1 MGHHAV
7 GGQGAFAVCPIEELY
22 LGRNLIYGTSPFG
35 QVTTL
40 VNVTVGSLVE
50 DVASIDWAKSD
61 GLKTIRLL
69 SMNPPT
75 SHAFT
80 EEQYKNVKLTIPAG
94 SLAAYQEDGVWKN
107 FLNMEEKE
115 STGIG
120 NVETADG
127 KDISVEDGTIVVENA
142 EGNISVYNMAGQ
154 LVKSVNANGGRMKM
168 SLPRHGIYIVKAGS
182 LAVKVV
188 L

>member
-1 MGHHAV
+1 M
-7 GGQGAFAVCPIEELY
+7 
-22 LGRNLIYGTSPFG
+22 IYGTSPFG

-50 DVASIDWAKSD
+50 DVASIDWAKND

-94 SLAAYQEDGVWKN
+94 SLAVYQEDGVWKN

-127 KDISVEDGTIVVENA
+127 KD
-142 EGNISVYNMAGQ
+142 ISVYNMAGQ

>member
-1 MGHHAV
+1 MTGVSIPSTVTQIGGSAFADCVSLESAIIPKSIALIYDDAFSGCLKLTNLVIEEDNQALNVEYHAA
-7 GGQGAFAVCPIEELY
+7 GGQG
-22 LGRNLIYGTSPFG
+22 
-35 QVTTL
+35 
-40 VNVTVGSLVE
+40 
-50 DVASIDWAKSD
+50 
-61 GLKTIRLL
+61 
-69 SMNPPT
+69 
-75 SHAFT
+75 AFT
-80 EEQYKNVKLTIPAG
+80 EEQYKNVKLTIPVG

-127 KDISVEDGTIVVENA
+127 KGISVEDGTIVVENA
-142 EGNISVYNMAGQ
+142 EGDISVYNMAGQ

>member
-1 MGHHAV
+1 MTGVSIPSTATQIGGSAFADCVSLESAIIPKSIALLYDDAFSGCLKPTNLVIEEDNQALNVGYHAA

-35 QVTTL
+35 QVITL

-50 DVASIDWAKSD
+50 DGA
-61 GLKTIRLL
+61 
-69 SMNPPT
+69 
-75 SHAFT
+75 
-80 EEQYKNVKLTIPAG
+80 
-94 SLAAYQEDGVWKN
+94 
-107 FLNMEEKE
+107 
-115 STGIG
+115 
-120 NVETADG
+120 
-127 KDISVEDGTIVVENA
+127 IVVENA
-142 EGNISVYNMAGQ
+142 EGDISVYNMAGQ

>member
-1 MGHHAV
+1 M
-7 GGQGAFAVCPIEELY
+7 
-22 LGRNLIYGTSPFG
+22 
-35 QVTTL
+35 
-40 VNVTVGSLVE
+40 
-50 DVASIDWAKSD
+50 
-61 GLKTIRLL
+61 
-69 SMNPPT
+69 
-75 SHAFT
+75 

-94 SLAAYQEDGVWKN
+94 SLAAYQEDGVWKS

-120 NVETADG
+120 N
-127 KDISVEDGTIVVENA
+127 VENA

>member
-1 MGHHAV
+1 M
-7 GGQGAFAVCPIEELY
+7 
-22 LGRNLIYGTSPFG
+22 IYGTSPFG

-69 SMNPPT
+69 SMTPPT
-75 SHAFT
+75 SHAFM

-94 SLAAYQEDGVWKN
+94 SLAAYQEDGVWKS

-142 EGNISVYNMAGQ
+142 EGNISVRQWRAHEDVLASAWHLYRQGWKPGCQGCVVRQ
-154 LVKSVNANGGRMKM
+154 LHV
-168 SLPRHGIYIVKAGS
+168 LYRHR
-182 LAVKVV
+182 
-188 L
+188 

>member
-1 MGHHAV
+1 M
-7 GGQGAFAVCPIEELY
+7 
-22 LGRNLIYGTSPFG
+22 
-35 QVTTL
+35 
-40 VNVTVGSLVE
+40 
-50 DVASIDWAKSD
+50 
-61 GLKTIRLL
+61 
-69 SMNPPT
+69 
-75 SHAFT
+75 

-94 SLAAYQEDGVWKN
+94 SLAAYQEDGVWKS

-127 KDISVEDGTIVVENA
+127 KDISVEDGTIVVENAEGNISVEDGTIVVENA

>member
-1 MGHHAV
+1 M
-7 GGQGAFAVCPIEELY
+7 
-22 LGRNLIYGTSPFG
+22 
-35 QVTTL
+35 TTL

-69 SMNPPT
+69 SMTPPT
-75 SHAFT
+75 SHAFM

-94 SLAAYQEDGVWKN
+94 SLAAYQEDGVWKS

-120 NVETADG
+120 N
-127 KDISVEDGTIVVENA
+127 VENA